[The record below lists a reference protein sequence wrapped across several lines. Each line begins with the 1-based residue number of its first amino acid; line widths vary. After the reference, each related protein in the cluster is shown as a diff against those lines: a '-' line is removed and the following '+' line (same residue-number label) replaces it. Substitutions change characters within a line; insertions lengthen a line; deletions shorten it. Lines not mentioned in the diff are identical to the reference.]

1 MFTFGFCPRFVG
13 DGGDLQIIILL
24 GNECSLGGVDTQ
36 TVLAGKTF
44 TT

>member
-1 MFTFGFCPRFVG
+1 MVAFGFCPRFVG

-24 GNECSLGGVDTQ
+24 RNECSLSGVDTQ
-36 TVLAGKTF
+36 TVPTGETF